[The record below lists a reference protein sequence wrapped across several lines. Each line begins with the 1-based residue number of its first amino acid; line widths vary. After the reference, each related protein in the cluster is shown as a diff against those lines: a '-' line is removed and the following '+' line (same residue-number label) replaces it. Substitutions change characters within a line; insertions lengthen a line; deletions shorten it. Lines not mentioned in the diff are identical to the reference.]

1 MMLRGLTLVCLL
13 MIVNKAYAREFMVGG
28 AKGWTVPSGSQ
39 VYSQWAEE
47 SRFQVGDSLRKF
59 PHCTNQTITVVFF
72 FFIYNPNNMYIIA
85 VFVYQPNQDSVFQV
99 TRDAYDSCNTDAPT
113 AKFADGKTSFALTH
127 SGPYYF
133 ISGNKNN
140 CNKNEKLVVIVMA
153 DRNGK
158 TTSSSS
164 PPSQAP
170 APSGEAA
177 PSPPIT
183 SNLEPPAT
191 TPTRETPNNAAS
203 SFSSFVSALLGAALA
218 STLFLH

>member
-1 MMLRGLTLVCLL
+1 MMLRWLSLVCFF
-13 MIVNKAYAREFMVGG
+13 MIVNKAYAREFTVGG

-39 VYSQWAEE
+39 VYSQWAEK
-47 SRFQVGDSLRKF
+47 SRFQVGDSLL
-59 PHCTNQTITVVFF
+59 
-72 FFIYNPNNMYIIA
+72 
-85 VFVYQPNQDSVFQV
+85 FVYQPDQDSVLQV
-99 TRDAYDSCNTDAPT
+99 TKDAYDSCNTDAPT

-133 ISGNKNN
+133 ISGNKDS

-153 DRNGK
+153 DRSGK
-158 TTSSSS
+158 SS

-177 PSPPIT
+177 PSPPFT

-191 TPTRETPNNAAS
+191 TPTSQETPNSAAS
-203 SFSSFVSALLGAALA
+203 SCSSFVSALLGAALA
-218 STLFLH
+218 STLFLHL

>member
-1 MMLRGLTLVCLL
+1 
-13 MIVNKAYAREFMVGG
+13 
-28 AKGWTVPSGSQ
+28 
-39 VYSQWAEE
+39 
-47 SRFQVGDSLRKF
+47 
-59 PHCTNQTITVVFF
+59 
-72 FFIYNPNNMYIIA
+72 MYIIA

-133 ISGNKNN
+133 ISGNKDN
-140 CNKNEKLVVIVMA
+140 CNKNEQLVVIVMA

-158 TTSSSS
+158 TNATSSS

-170 APSGEAA
+170 APSGEAD

-191 TPTRETPNNAAS
+191 TPTQETPKNAAS
-203 SFSSFVSALLGAALA
+203 SSSSFVSALLGAALA